1 VSFQPPTNSKC
12 VTHTHTHTHHTH
24 THNIYTHIYIYLYTY
39 IYALPLKKKNDHI
52 SNRASDLRKVG
63 DEKEAEMELRKA
75 HAAATKTQ
83 FARFD
88 GLSAEEKLQEAMFLR
103 DPELLASVLQE
114 HVSVMLSRPHS
125 LVA

>member
-1 VSFQPPTNSKC
+1 MC
-12 VTHTHTHTHHTH
+12 HTHTHTHTPHTH
-24 THNIYTHIYIYLYTY
+24 TQYIYTY
-39 IYALPLKKKNDHI
+39 IYIFICIYICSASEKKNDHI

-63 DEKEAEMELRKA
+63 DEKEEMELRKA
-75 HAAATKTQ
+75 HAAATKTHI
-83 FARFD
+83 ARFD

>member
-1 VSFQPPTNSKC
+1 MC
-12 VTHTHTHTHHTH
+12 HTHTHTHTTHTH
-24 THNIYTHIYIYLYTY
+24 TQYIYTHIYIFIY
-39 IYALPLKKKNDHI
+39 IYICSASEKKNDHI

-63 DEKEAEMELRKA
+63 DEKEVQMELRKA

-83 FARFD
+83 FARFE